1 MPVDHRPVISPFRT
15 GLACACPRC
24 GKGKLYSGLL
34 DVAERC
40 AVCDLEYAGHDAG
53 DGPAVFVILIL
64 GFVMVGLA
72 LWLEFTFAPP
82 LWLHAVLWFPLII
95 ISAVGLL
102 RLFKATLVALQ
113 YRYQA
118 GEGRWE

>member
-1 MPVDHRPVISPFRT
+1 VISPFRT

-64 GFVMVGLA
+64 GFLMVGLA